1 MAKWISFITGT
12 YILVCICFLLPISIY
27 IAWDLAFLPSVNR
40 VEATSNLIRMLIFV
54 VVGYP
59 VMRFLLHRRTAKLTS
74 AIKNVAPPDYKAT
87 VEIIGP
93 HETEYFGMSPSSN
106 KLVIVDLKRKVARC
120 EDYSF
125 LQTWKIEDIDSRSI
139 LTISFNDY
147 DFSTLKIVVPQGH
160 RDSIAARLNLA
171 GNS

>member
-1 MAKWISFITGT
+1 MAKLISVIAGT
-12 YILVCICFLLPISIY
+12 YILACIFFLLPISIY

-40 VEATSNLIRMLIFV
+40 AEATSSLIRILMFV

-59 VMRFLLHRRTAKLTS
+59 VMRILLNKRRARLISMLK
-74 AIKNVAPPDYKAT
+74 KVAPTDYKAT
-87 VEIIGP
+87 VEVIGP
-93 HETEYFGMSPSSN
+93 HETEYFGMSPSTN
-106 KLVIVDLKRKVARC
+106 KLVVIDLKRKVARC

-125 LQTWKIEDIDSRSI
+125 LQKWKIEDTGSRSI

-147 DFSTLKIVVPQGH
+147 DFSILQIAVPERH
-160 RDSIAARLNLA
+160 RDAIAARLNLA